1 MQISQEMNDL
11 YCPESEVIPTVLDLN
26 DKRILELGCGN
37 AMLTRE
43 IAQAAPDSHID
54 ALEVDSI
61 QHHKNCEISDLPNVT
76 FILAGAQAIPA
87 EDETYDIV
95 FMFKSLHHV
104 PMELLDQALQEIRR
118 VLKPGG
124 IAYLSEPVYAGDFN
138 DMVRLFHDEKLVR
151 EAAFAAIQKA
161 VQQASFR
168 LKDELFFNTRIVF
181 ENFTDFEN
189 KVLKATHT
197 EHRLDEA
204 TYTQVQ
210 EQFTRNM
217 SNTGACFTAPMRV
230 DLLQKP

>member
-1 MQISQEMNDL
+1 MQISQQMNDL

-210 EQFTRNM
+210 EHFTRNM